1 MRVKAVIISC
11 FLLVSLQGE
20 SQVLPSFGNSRTGTA
35 GMQFL
40 KILPDARGNALAGS
54 YVAIA
59 DDATSMF
66 WNPAGITLAGSQNR
80 WNIASS
86 YTAYFGGF
94 NLAAASAVYKAKG
107 DHFWGLYT
115 YALNSPEMMETTELQ
130 PFGTGRTFKSSSSI
144 VGMSYGKVLTNS
156 FSFGVNAKYGR
167 EAYADV
173 AVNNVMFDLGL
184 HYNVGIKNAR
194 FAVTLSNFGINVKPQ
209 GKVTILKH
217 NAEETIEDFERVSVP
232 AIFRIGA
239 AFDPIDKENHKLTL
253 SAQLNHPTDN
263 NETLAFGIEYLIR
276 RTVYV
281 RTGYEFG
288 QDVSSLPPLGIGYR
302 LPRKFGKMQLD
313 YTYQHQA
320 SLGSVHRLTFGIALK

>member
-1 MRVKAVIISC
+1 MRLLAGIISG
-11 FLLVSLQGE
+11 LLLLSLDSQA
-20 SQVLPSFGNSRTGTA
+20 QVLPSFGNSRTGTA

-40 KILPDARGNALAGS
+40 KLMPDARGNALAGS

-59 DDATSMF
+59 DDANAMF
-66 WNPAGITLAGSQNR
+66 WNPAGICLAGSQSK

-115 YALNSPEMMETTELQ
+115 YALNSPEMQETTELQ
-130 PFGTGRTFKSSSSI
+130 PFGTGRTFRSSSSI
-144 VGMSYGKVLTNS
+144 VGMSYGKVLTNA

-194 FAVTLSNFGINVKPQ
+194 FAVTISNFGINVKPQ

-239 AFDPIDKENHKLTL
+239 AFDPIDKENHKLTV

-263 NETLAFGIEYLIR
+263 NETLAFGVEYLIR
-276 RTVYV
+276 KTIYV
-281 RTGYEFG
+281 RSGYEFG
-288 QDVSSLPPLGIGYR
+288 QDVSSLPPLGVGYM
-302 LPRKFGKMQLD
+302 LPRRFGKMQLD

-320 SLGSVHRLTFGIALK
+320 SLGSVHRLSFGIALK